1 MLKRIYT
8 HLPKSVK
15 PVAESA
21 YDRIFDSESDSIDDD
36 FVSAVF
42 DSQQMFDE
50 YCEEFDKDVT
60 ELQSKRIGEF
70 YDIVPE
76 SQATFGGMDINQAR
90 ALYAM
95 IRAEEPKIVVET
107 GVCNGV
113 STLVVLMALEKNQDG
128 ELFSVDYPTFSDD
141 PAPEFQKEQYPAD
154 HTFSAIPKNKEPGW
168 IIPEE
173 LRDRWELRIGKS
185 QRKLPSLLN
194 ELEEIDIFIH
204 DSDHTFPCMMFEY
217 ELAWEYLHSDG
228 ILVSD
233 DIYANDA
240 FEKFGNIRASRYG
253 KACLALGYALK

>member
-1 MLKRIYT
+1 MLRRMYA
-8 HLPKSVK
+8 HLPKLVK
-15 PVAESA
+15 PAVRSVHS
-21 YDRIFDSESDSIDDD
+21 RIFGSKSASIDDD

-50 YCEEFDKDVT
+50 YCEEFNKDII
-60 ELQSKRIGEF
+60 ELQSKRIDEF
-70 YDIVPE
+70 YNIVPE

-90 ALYAM
+90 ALYAT

-113 STLVVLMALEKNQDG
+113 STLVILMALKKNQGG
-128 ELFSVDYPTFSDD
+128 ELFSVDYPTLSDD

-154 HTFSAIPKNKEPGW
+154 HTFSAIPKNKKPGW

-194 ELEEIDIFIH
+194 ELEEINIFIH

-228 ILVSD
+228 VLVSD
-233 DIYANDA
+233 DIYANSA
-240 FEKFGNIRASRYG
+240 FDKFGDIRANRYG